1 MRARLARAG
10 GTREGRQSRV
20 RLARW
25 LTEAN
30 LTICQRNG
38 WKETVARCQVLLAE
52 LDLADHDL
60 VEARVYLTAAI
71 TTFRAGDH
79 LTELAG
85 ALTVAAGL
93 ARRAGD
99 LDPAEHHAHEAGSV
113 RSRPGRA
120 HPR

>member
-1 MRARLARAG
+1 LPTQRL
-10 GTREGRQSRV
+10 EGNRSAV
-20 RLARW
+20 P
-25 LTEAN
+25 
-30 LTICQRNG
+30 
-38 WKETVARCQVLLAE
+38 VLLAE

-85 ALTVAAGL
+85 APTVAAGL

-120 HPR
+120 HPRCPLSSGLARVDAHLPR